1 MSKTLGIVAASA
13 LLVCATAFAQNAPSS
28 SASPPDQASA
38 PAAAP
43 ADESANSEEKSMQKH
58 HRRHAGSTRGN
69 RHTDFNADRLN
80 ACNAYAMPT
89 PEQQECLRAAAGT
102 GNS

>member
-1 MSKTLGIVAASA
+1 MSKTFGLVAAAA
-13 LLVCATAFAQNAPSS
+13 LLASVTAFAQNAPSS
-28 SASPPDQASA
+28 SSAPDQAQA

-43 ADESANSEEKSMQKH
+43 ADESANSEEKSTQRH
-58 HRRHAGSTRGN
+58 HRRHGGSTAGN

-80 ACNAYAMPT
+80 ACRAYGNPT
-89 PEQQECLRAAAGT
+89 PEQQECLRTAAGT